1 MRRILFFV
9 ISMSG
14 LTHPSV
20 VCDQQYVAWLKKV
33 DDDVHKSGIDK
44 AERGNGTGRELWML

>member
-20 VCDQQYVAWLKKV
+20 VRDQQYVAWLKKV
-33 DDDVHKSGIDK
+33 DDDVRKSDIDK
-44 AERGNGTGRELWML
+44 AERGNGTGRE